1 MTTSPP
7 QRILL
12 VDDEKFVRQLY
23 AEVLTSAGYLVDTA
37 EDGAVGWQKLQGE
50 NYDLVLTDNHMPKVS
65 GVELINKLHA
75 AKMTLPVILATATP
89 PVDMAELQLAALLE
103 KPFGLEDLLQAV
115 EEALH
120 QESQR
125 LAAAKIKDFAKRL
138 LAFETAMGDPAGA
151 DGSAAR
157 RACKKLRGPLSQL
170 MGSTGFRSLMAR
182 ALALA
187 NAEVLWLQG
196 LQIMEDGSLDGL
208 DQLEAKLDGRTVAE
222 GEAVLVAQLLLLLVT
237 FIGSALTQ
245 QLVRELWPEMADCN
259 F

>member
-7 QRILL
+7 QHILL

-23 AEVLTSAGYLVDTA
+23 AEVLTGAGYLVDTA
-37 EDGAVGWQKLQGE
+37 EDGAVGWQKLQGK

-65 GVELINKLHA
+65 GVELINKLHTA
-75 AKMTLPVILATATP
+75 QMTLPVILATATP
-89 PVDMAELQLAALLE
+89 PADIAELQLAALLE
-103 KPFGLEDLLQAV
+103 KPFGLDELLQAV

-120 QESQR
+120 QKSQR
-125 LAAAKIKDFAKRL
+125 LAAAKINKIAKHL
-138 LAFETAMGDPAGA
+138 LAFETAMGNPTGA
-151 DGSAAR
+151 AGSAAR

-187 NAEVLWLQG
+187 NAEVVWLQG
-196 LQIMEDGSLDGL
+196 LQIKEDGSLDGL
-208 DQLEAKLDGRTVAE
+208 DQLEAKLDARTVAE
-222 GEAVLVAQLLLLLVT
+222 GEAVLVSQMLVLLVT

-245 QLVRELWPEMADCN
+245 QLLQDIWPEMDDFN